1 MKMVFYAYFAS
12 LCQENGLLDLYVLVL
27 YLVKSCE
34 WKYFRRAVFQTKN
47 KSLNFLIHFQIL
59 LMYFH
64 FTGTIAQNLV
74 TQCSSNLPVV
84 LLKES
89 WLDLNL
95 DIWLDLKLDFCW
107 LDVFMSWA
115 QNLFIMCI
123 LGMNSQS
130 MYMLTLNSHCLHF

>member
-1 MKMVFYAYFAS
+1 
-12 LCQENGLLDLYVLVL
+12 
-27 YLVKSCE
+27 
-34 WKYFRRAVFQTKN
+34 
-47 KSLNFLIHFQIL
+47 
-59 LMYFH
+59 MYFH

-74 TQCSSNLPVV
+74 MQCSSNLSVV

-115 QNLFIMCI
+115 
-123 LGMNSQS
+123 
-130 MYMLTLNSHCLHF
+130 